1 MYGTFLLAGKLYQFS
16 REKAKISLVQQA
28 SFFLTLLHLVWCL
41 QAKAVLLAVGGEFVN
56 SGFRLWQRSG
66 PTVVS
71 V

>member
-16 REKAKISLVQQA
+16 REKAKISCIA